1 MECISINQNEK
12 QSENKNILK
21 PVENNKANRIHLQLL
36 SFVKNEINE
45 KKKSKN
51 SYFSFSTRKRNEIQ
65 QKVNDKYTNI
75 KTSNII
81 QKSDDTNYSYND
93 KEEEEE
99 DDESLEE
106 SSSEMSCE
114 EEIII

>member
-1 MECISINQNEK
+1 MECISIDQNEK

-21 PVENNKANRIHLQLL
+21 SVENNKANRIHLQLL

-45 KKKSKN
+45 KKKGKN
-51 SYFSFSTRKRNEIQ
+51 SYFSFSNRKNNEIQ
-65 QKVNDKYTNI
+65 KKVYDTNN
-75 KTSNII
+75 KMSNII

-99 DDESLEE
+99 DEESLEE
-106 SSSEMSCE
+106 SSSDMSCE